1 MRSWGILVVLAWPA
15 AVAAQPP
22 GPSTAGVSE
31 AVFQKFLSAL
41 PEATRLK
48 APSHSAD
55 PAELATISELN
66 PGKEARVR
74 AILDSYEACI
84 GPANDKALEG
94 MFRHVA
100 GKLGAEK
107 IGRLTA
113 FYEGGDRDRADAL
126 FERLHAGDTL
136 PEAEQAQADAL
147 LAKYPLTEFSDAMMH
162 AGQDLMTDQAFM
174 DTMMACSVTREEAF
188 DREAIRQDPE

>member
-1 MRSWGILVVLAWPA
+1 MRRSSSLLVLLAWPA

-22 GPSTAGVSE
+22 AASVPE
-31 AVFQKFLSAL
+31 AVFQKFLSVL
-41 PEATRLK
+41 PDAQRLK
-48 APSHSAD
+48 GTTHSAD
-55 PAELATISELN
+55 PEELAAIAGLN

-74 AILDSYEACI
+74 AILDTYETCA

-94 MFRHVA
+94 MFRRVA
-100 GKLGAEK
+100 GKLGPEK

-113 FYEGGDRDRADAL
+113 FYEGGDLARADAL
-126 FERLHAGDTL
+126 FGRLRAGETL

-147 LAKYPLTEFSDAMMH
+147 LAKYPLPEFGDAMMH
-162 AGQDLMTDQAFM
+162 AGQDLMNDRAFM

-188 DREAIRQDPE
+188 DKEGIRQEAE